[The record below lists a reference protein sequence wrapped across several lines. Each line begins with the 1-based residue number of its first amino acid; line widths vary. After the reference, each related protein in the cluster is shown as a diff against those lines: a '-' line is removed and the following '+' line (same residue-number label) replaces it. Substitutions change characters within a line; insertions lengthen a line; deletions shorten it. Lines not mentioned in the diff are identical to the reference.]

1 MIDYIQNSIVD
12 IDLGDI
18 VIDFNIYKQRQSMV
32 KSIKIYKR
40 FRFYKIIYGDEN
52 KFAENIEN
60 DVLYEV
66 TGASKYFVRNF
77 TSDISDCNLYTDIY
91 ERKNN

>member
-1 MIDYIQNSIVD
+1 
-12 IDLGDI
+12 
-18 VIDFNIYKQRQSMV
+18 MV
-32 KSIKIYKR
+32 MK
-40 FRFYKIIYGDEN
+40 N

-91 ERKNN
+91 MRKRTIRFRSRKRHRT

>member
-32 KSIKIYKR
+32 K
-40 FRFYKIIYGDEN
+40 
-52 KFAENIEN
+52 
-60 DVLYEV
+60 
-66 TGASKYFVRNF
+66 KY
-77 TSDISDCNLYTDIY
+77 
-91 ERKNN
+91 